1 MKTICFIM
9 LAFAL
14 MCGQAFSQVETER
27 KAGFQFGLYNKTSGG
42 DGPKTYSEMIA
53 MLEANPNLDINNL

>member
-1 MKTICFIM
+1 MKTICSIM

-27 KAGFQFGLYNKTSGG
+27 KAGFQFGLFPPLRTNRSPTMCRNRSEIF
-42 DGPKTYSEMIA
+42 YSAIS
-53 MLEANPNLDINNL
+53 